1 MPGPLRNMISS
12 DTCFLPYGPKCLPTD
27 LKPLANSK
35 VKVMNP
41 EEEIQKSSYTYV
53 LAGSSKLPQQ

>member
-41 EEEIQKSSYTYV
+41 EEEIQKSSYTY
-53 LAGSSKLPQQ
+53 